1 MTFSLGQRWISDA
14 ESELGLGTIVAI
26 EGRML
31 TLLFAAS
38 GEQRLYSI
46 EEAPI
51 TRVRFNIG
59 DEILSHDEWKLL
71 VSEVNE
77 VDDLI
82 TYIGT
87 RVDTG
92 EVCQLK
98 ETFLNKSGF
107 LCTTY
112 H

>member
-46 EEAPI
+46 EEAPV

-59 DEILSHDEWKLL
+59 DEILSHEDWKLL
-71 VSEVNE
+71 VTGLEEN
-77 VDDLI
+77 DNII
-82 TYIGT
+82 TYSGT
-87 RVDTG
+87 RIDTG
-92 EVCQLK
+92 EASNIERNVP
-98 ETFLNKSGF
+98 E
-107 LCTTY
+107 
-112 H
+112 